1 MASFDSIA
9 PVFLVDD
16 VNATVEWYAKQLGF
30 ETTGVFPK
38 EPPASWASLRR
49 GGAELMLQRLP
60 GHRKPDLYAKRRGG
74 VWDAYVRTSGVKR
87 LYEGLS
93 AQPFIK
99 QPLRQQPYGLWE
111 FEVADPNGYVVVFG
125 GE

>member
-1 MASFDSIA
+1 MASFDSVA

-16 VNATVEWYAKQLGF
+16 VNAT
-30 ETTGVFPK
+30 
-38 EPPASWASLRR
+38 ASWASLRR
-49 GGAELMLQRLP
+49 DGAELMLQRLP
-60 GHRKPDLYAKRRGG
+60 GHRKPDLYANRRGG

-87 LYEGLS
+87 LYEGLK

-111 FEVADPNGYVVVFG
+111 FEAVDPNAYVLVFG